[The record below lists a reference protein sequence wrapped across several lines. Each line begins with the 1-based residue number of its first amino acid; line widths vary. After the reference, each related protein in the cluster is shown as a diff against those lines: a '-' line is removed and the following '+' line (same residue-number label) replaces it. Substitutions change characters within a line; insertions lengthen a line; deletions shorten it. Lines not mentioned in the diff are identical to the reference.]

1 MIKNLNELHNLFFN
15 EWKLPF
21 IQLEKENLISKPN
34 SILLNYVKNFG
45 AVIEK
50 NNNQD
55 HFEISQNSTELELT
69 NFIVENS
76 GNWNIAVNKKTDNLY
91 SNEHW
96 LYTEN
101 DFSDFKK
108 LNFGIEECLISFSLQ
123 EVYFEYCENN
133 IKPNSKLNLK
143 PLWIDKRYS
152 SNEKTHSFYYDS
164 ENKALKFSHSD
175 NSFKKI
181 AFIR

>member
-15 EWKLPF
+15 EWRLPF
-21 IQLEKENLISKPN
+21 IRLENENLISKSN

-45 AVIEK
+45 ALIEK

-69 NFIVENS
+69 NFIAENS
-76 GNWNIAVNKKTDNLY
+76 GNWNIAVNRKSDKIY

-96 LYTEN
+96 LYTE
-101 DFSDFKK
+101 SDSTDYKK

-133 IKPNSKLNLK
+133 IKANSELNLK
-143 PLWIDKRYS
+143 PLWIDKRYC
-152 SNEKTHSFYYDS
+152 SNERTHSFYYDS
-164 ENKALKFSHSD
+164 EFKALKFNHSH
-175 NSFKKI
+175 NNFERI
-181 AFIR
+181 AFIK

>member
-1 MIKNLNELHNLFFN
+1 MIKNLNELHNLLFN

-21 IQLEKENLISKPN
+21 IGLENDNLISKTN
-34 SILLNYVKNFG
+34 SILFNYVKDFG
-45 AVIEK
+45 ALIEK

-55 HFEISQNSTELELT
+55 HFEISQNSSELELT
-69 NFIVENS
+69 NFITENS
-76 GNWNIAVNKKTDNLY
+76 GNWNIAVDKKMDNLY

-96 LYTEN
+96 LYTES

-123 EVYFEYCENN
+123 ELYFEHCENKT
-133 IKPNSKLNLK
+133 KPNSELNLK
-143 PLWIDKRYS
+143 PLWINKRYS
-152 SNEKTHSFYYDS
+152 SNEKTHSFYYDL
-164 ENKALKFSHSD
+164 ENKALKFSHSENNFD
-175 NSFKKI
+175 RI